1 MMARVNATTDPETG
15 PRAEPTIYDVAARA
29 GVSIATVSHA
39 LNRPERVSEATRQ
52 RVLDSA
58 ALLGFVPRGRGRGSR
73 VRSLRRVGVCAP
85 FDAHP
90 TYVKRLM
97 GVLDALAPKVD
108 VVVVDDSRGPGAP
121 EIDRIAL
128 HGPVDGLIIMGSEP
142 TSRLADEL
150 DQAGIPL
157 VVLDRPSSRYTN
169 VTVSDETGGGLVADH
184 LLDAGVTR
192 PAWVSPAPV
201 TGTHVTNGELRLR
214 GFTHRLREGHHDGEV
229 PWIVCADDSFEAGRI
244 AAQELAS
251 GASGMQL
258 PEAAFVLHDVLA
270 AGFVA
275 GLRHNGIRVP
285 EDIRIVGY
293 DDVQAAELFDLT
305 TVRQPFRESG
315 ATAADALRV
324 LHDNP
329 LRPPARIT
337 LDPELV
343 LRDSSPR

>member
-1 MMARVNATTDPETG
+1 MNSLSDPDSG
-15 PRAEPTIYDVAARA
+15 PRAAEPTIYDVAARA

-73 VRSLRRVGVCAP
+73 VRSLRRVGVSAP

-90 TYVKRLM
+90 TYVSRLM
-97 GVLDALAPKVD
+97 GVLDVLAPKVD
-108 VVVVDDSRGPGAP
+108 VLVVDDSRGPGAP

-128 HGPVDGLIIMGSEP
+128 HSPVDGLVIMGSEP
-142 TSRLADEL
+142 TPRLADEL
-150 DQAGIPL
+150 DQAGIPV
-157 VVLDRPSSRYTN
+157 VVLDRPTSRYTN
-169 VTVSDETGGGLVADH
+169 VTVSDETGGRLVADH
-184 LLDAGVTR
+184 LLGAGVHR

-214 GFTHRLREGHHDGEV
+214 GFTQQLRDHGHDQEV
-229 PWIVCADDSFEAGRI
+229 AWIVCVDDSFEAGRS
-244 AAQELAS
+244 AALELTS
-251 GASGMQL
+251 DGAGVPL
-258 PEAAFVLHDVLA
+258 PDAAFVLHDVLA

-275 GLRHNGIRVP
+275 GLRQNGIRVP
-285 EDIRIVGY
+285 EDIRVVGY
-293 DDVQAAELFDLT
+293 DDVQASELFDLT

-324 LHDNP
+324 LHDHP
-329 LRPPARIT
+329 GRPPARIS

-343 LRDSSPR
+343 LRGSSPR